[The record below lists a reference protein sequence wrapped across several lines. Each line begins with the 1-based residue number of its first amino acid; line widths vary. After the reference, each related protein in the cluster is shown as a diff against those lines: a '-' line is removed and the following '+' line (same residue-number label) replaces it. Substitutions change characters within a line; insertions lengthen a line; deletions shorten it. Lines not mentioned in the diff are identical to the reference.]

1 MKLSKKDLA
10 KMERLLYLQTDVKNT
25 KNIKENDS
33 SMQPRRG
40 DWRKVNDVTFPLTT
54 HLGVN
59 VNKNRRKNKSRRV
72 SIKKTKIF
80 NIIYS

>member
-1 MKLSKKDLA
+1 MKLSQKDLV

-25 KNIKENDS
+25 KNIKESNV

-40 DWRKVNDVTFPLTT
+40 DWRKVTDVTYPLTT

-59 VNKNRRKNKSRRV
+59 VEKNRRKNEGRRQ
-72 SIKKTKIF
+72 KTEEF
-80 NIIYS
+80 A